1 MLFEFPPVCRRRRRA
16 MLFHFLHSEGPIDK
30 WRDNNGQ
37 ITVKNQHHLGGN
49 ASCRL
54 PLSHQGWYRSN
65 LSSSSFLIANINVY
79 TCVPIVVLSSGFVPK
94 KGIAAQGWEFGF
106 RFRSFALLLFR
117 SFALSLCSFALVAL
131 SLFRSFTLLI
141 FRSFALCSFDLRS
154 CHFFKKSDRRECC
167 L

>member
-79 TCVPIVVLSSGFVPK
+79 TCVPIVVLSSGSVPK
-94 KGIAAQGWEFGF
+94 KGIDAQGWEFGF
-106 RFRSFALLLFR
+106 RSSLFRSFALFLFR

-131 SLFRSFTLLI
+131 SLLLLFQI
-141 FRSFALCSFDLRS
+141 KRDGS
-154 CHFFKKSDRRECC
+154 KS
-167 L
+167 LLSLLT